1 MMDADTS
8 PEVWVAHVQESLPP
22 EPAMTV
28 GAAYACLKAAPGS
41 SWESIEQARR
51 ELVQLAHPERLVAL
65 SEEESVRARAGAA
78 RANAACELI
87 LRSRTARHRTTAN

>member
-8 PEVWVAHVQESLPP
+8 PEVWVAHVQESRPP

-28 GAAYACLKAAPGS
+28 EAAYACLKAAPAS

-51 ELVQLAHPERLVAL
+51 EMVQLAHPERLVAL
-65 SEEESVRARAGAA
+65 SEDESLRAQASAR
-78 RANAACELI
+78 RANAAYDLI
-87 LRSRTARHRTTAN
+87 LRFRTARHKTTAN